1 MAETLREELMRLFGA
16 SKGALEKAAAVKGAN
31 DRCDAMI
38 RLCRG
43 VIRQSSLCYIDGD
56 LCHFDGRCYEKV
68 PGDALLPAL
77 TNALVDLG
85 IPPTDVRRMGD
96 MPLKVISERS
106 FPHSPAVVFAN
117 GVLNTRNGK
126 FVRGFGAETYTF
138 ESLPYRYDR
147 KAKCPLWESFLKDVL
162 PDEKMRL
169 VLQEFF
175 GMVYLDRDELS
186 VEKFAIFV
194 GKGANGK
201 SVIFE
206 VLKKVIGD
214 ENVSTLDS
222 AQLTDEKMIPYVK
235 GKRLNFC
242 PDVRK
247 SSEFDSAL
255 KALASGQDVTGR
267 RIYGD
272 AEKIKCPPMCFALN
286 ELPHFRDVTEG
297 FFRRVLLFCFD
308 VQIPP
313 ERQDRSLVGKICSR
327 DLPGIFNWIME
338 GRSRLVATGGQFTHS
353 AKMERDTDAM
363 RIDVSAER
371 YPVRTWLERRGLTI
385 YPQYDGQQ
393 FTFISQNEIFLGL
406 RGNIHRA
413 TITRELG
420 IFGVTSQK
428 KRGLM
433 YYRVYE
439 KRRTR

>member
-1 MAETLREELMRLFGA
+1 MAETLREELMRLFSA

-31 DRCDAMI
+31 DRCDAMTL
-38 RLCRG
+38 LCRQ
-43 VIRQSSLCYIDGD
+43 VIRGSSLCYIDGD
-56 LCHFDGRCYEKV
+56 LCHFNGLCYEV
-68 PGDALLPAL
+68 IPGDALLPAL
-77 TNALVDLG
+77 TNTLVDLG

-96 MPLKVISERS
+96 MPLKVVSERS

-117 GVLNTRNGK
+117 GVLNTRSGR
-126 FVRGFGAETYTF
+126 FVRGFGPETYTL
-138 ESLPYRYDR
+138 EYLPYRYD
-147 KAKCPLWESFLKDVL
+147 KGAKCPLWEGFLKDVL

-175 GMVYLDRDELS
+175 GMVYLDREELS

-214 ENVSTLDS
+214 DNVSTLDS

-286 ELPHFRDVTEG
+286 ELPRFRDVTEG

-327 DLPGIFNWIME
+327 DLPGIFNWVME
-338 GRSRLVATGGQFTHS
+338 GRRRLVSTGGQFTHC
-353 AKMERDTDAM
+353 AKMDRDTDAM

-371 YPVRTWLERRGLTI
+371 YPVRTWLEKRGLTTV
-385 YPQYDGQQ
+385 PQYDGQQ

-406 RGNIHRA
+406 RGNIPRGS
-413 TITRELG
+413 ITRELG

-433 YYRVYE
+433 MYRLYE
-439 KRRTR
+439 KRR